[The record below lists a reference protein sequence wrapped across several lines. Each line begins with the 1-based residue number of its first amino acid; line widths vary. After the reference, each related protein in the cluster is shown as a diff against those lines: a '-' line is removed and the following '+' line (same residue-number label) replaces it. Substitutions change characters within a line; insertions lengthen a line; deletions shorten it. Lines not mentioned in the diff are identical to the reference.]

1 MAGLRTIRHHTK
13 RDAEVLSAILGHR
26 PEVERPWQI
35 DYNVPLKALE
45 CLIKQ
50 AKSTIVE
57 EKLRALGYI
66 R

>member
-1 MAGLRTIRHHTK
+1 
-13 RDAEVLSAILGHR
+13 LGHR

>member
-1 MAGLRTIRHHTK
+1 MPDKTVVFSSSLPPWPCPPAG
-13 RDAEVLSAILGHR
+13 
-26 PEVERPWQI
+26 
-35 DYNVPLKALE
+35 KALGTDFRLLRFIDLLE
-45 CLIKQ
+45 